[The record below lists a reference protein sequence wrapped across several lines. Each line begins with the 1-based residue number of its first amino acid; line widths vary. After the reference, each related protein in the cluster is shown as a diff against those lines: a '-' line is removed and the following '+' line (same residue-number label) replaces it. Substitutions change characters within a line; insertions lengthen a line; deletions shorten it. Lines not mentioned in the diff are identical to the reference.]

1 MTAARPA
8 QHPVAEGSRV
18 AAAAVAAGIRLKLT
32 GGVAVALR
40 CPSAQEPPLR
50 REYADVDMVGR
61 SDDGK
66 RIIGLLT
73 DLGYEPDEAF
83 NALHGATRLFF
94 WDRHNDRQL
103 DVFLD
108 RVEMCHKIDLR
119 QRLDGED
126 LTIPLADVLLMKL
139 QVVETNHKDY
149 VDVISLLSDH
159 TFTDDDGGLNLPY
172 LAGLASSDWGLWR
185 TVTMVAARTAEAAR
199 SLEGFGGAGRVGEQV
214 TRFTRALEDEPKTRG
229 WRLRA
234 RVGERK
240 RWYEIPEESH

>member
-1 MTAARPA
+1 M
-8 QHPVAEGSRV
+8 QEGERV
-18 AAAAVAAGIRLKLT
+18 AAAAVDAGIRLKLT

-40 CPSAQEPPLR
+40 CPSARVEPLSRP
-50 REYADVDMVGR
+50 YADVDMVGP
-61 SDDGK
+61 SDEGA
-66 RIIGLLT
+66 RIAGLLI

-94 WDRHNDRQL
+94 WDRHNERQL

-119 QRLDGED
+119 RRLDGDE

-139 QVVETNHKDY
+139 QIVETNPKDY
-149 VDVISLLSDH
+149 LDVIALLTDH
-159 TFTDDDGGLNLPY
+159 VFSTDDTGLNLPY
-172 LAGLASSDWGLWR
+172 LAGLTGADWGLWR
-185 TVTMVAARTAEAAR
+185 TVTMVAQRTAKTAA
-199 SLEGFGGAGRVGEQV
+199 SLPGFDGGDRVDAQV
-214 TRFTRALEDEPKTRG
+214 DTFTRALDEHPKTRG

-240 RWYEIPEESH
+240 RWYELPEESH